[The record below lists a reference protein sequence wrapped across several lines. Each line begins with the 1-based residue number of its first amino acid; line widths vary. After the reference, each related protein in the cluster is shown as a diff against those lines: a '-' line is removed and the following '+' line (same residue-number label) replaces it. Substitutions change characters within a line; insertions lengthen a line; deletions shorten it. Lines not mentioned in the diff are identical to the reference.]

1 MKSALV
7 VAIALFA
14 MGMPAF
20 AQAPSTDTSP
30 GPHDPNPP
38 RESPDLRLPSPCAP
52 TPNLAAAGIAA
63 MPGVASP
70 RPPEPVVRVDT
81 NGDTQCSANGITQSA
96 ALPGLTSPA
105 Q

>member
-1 MKSALV
+1 MKPALV
-7 VAIALFA
+7 VALALFA

-20 AQAPSTDTSP
+20 AQAPNTDTSP

-52 TPNLAAAGIAA
+52 TANLAAAGIAVK
-63 MPGVASP
+63 PGLTQPQSSTSL
-70 RPPEPVVRVDT
+70 VRVDT
-81 NGDTQCSANGITQSA
+81 NGDTQCSANVTQSA